1 MSHLSDE
8 KVAQIVSHVTETM
21 VGLTFKVATGPAL
34 QPSLCSRTALLPIG
48 KGELV
53 VGLSSD
59 DRGCAVIGAALFAC
73 AVGSVD
79 KSMMNDS
86 LSELVNMAAG
96 QIKVALRVDQAL
108 GLPNILEHNDGPASY
123 DGNLRI
129 VHLTAKPG
137 VDLLVWII
145 EAAPKRAAS

>member
-8 KVAQIVSHVTETM
+8 KVAKIVSHVTETM
-21 VGLTFKVATGPAL
+21 VGLTFKVATGPAF

-59 DRGCAVIGAALFAC
+59 DRGCAVLGAALFSC
-73 AVGSVD
+73 ALSSVD
-79 KSMMNDS
+79 RSMMNDS

-108 GLPNILEHNDGPASY
+108 GLPNIVEHDGPTAY
-123 DGNLRI
+123 GGNLRI
-129 VHLTAKPG
+129 VHLSAKPG

-145 EAAPKRAAS
+145 EAAQKRAAS

>member
-1 MSHLSDE
+1 MSLLTDD

-21 VGLTFKVATGPAL
+21 IGLTFKVSKGAKFHPAL
-34 QPSLCSRTALLPIG
+34 CARTALLPIG

-59 DRGCAVIGAALFAC
+59 DRGCAVIGAALFSC
-73 AVGSVD
+73 AVTSVD
-79 KSMMNDS
+79 RTMMNDS

-96 QIKVALRVDQAL
+96 QIKVALRVDHAL
-108 GLPNILEHNDGPASY
+108 GLPSILETSEGPS
-123 DGNLRI
+123 GLSGHLRI
-129 VHLTAKPG
+129 VHLSAKPG

-145 EAAPKRAAS
+145 EASQQRAA

>member
-1 MSHLSDE
+1 MSNLTDE

-21 VGLTFKVATGPAL
+21 AGLTFKVVRGAVF

-48 KGELV
+48 RGELV

-59 DRGCAVIGAALFAC
+59 DKGCTTIGAALFSCSLA
-73 AVGSVD
+73 SVD
-79 KSMMNDS
+79 RSMMNDS

-96 QIKVALRVDQAL
+96 QIKVALRVDKAL
-108 GLPNILEHNDGPASY
+108 GLPSIVESGDRPSANG
-123 DGNLRI
+123 GNLRI
-129 VHLTAKPG
+129 VHLSAKPG

-145 EAAPKRAAS
+145 EAAQQRAAS